1 MDFYIILDYLIIS
14 AFVSLGVNYMV
25 RNIVKRNELLVDLPD
40 KSRKFHER
48 PTPLTG
54 GIAIFVSLLISGKL
68 YIDINELNEYVPL
81 FSSMVFVASSFII
94 IVFLI
99 DDIKGISPFFR
110 LIAQSGA
117 AYFVI
122 YSTGVYLES
131 LGNLFGFGEVNLGIY
146 GIPITIFCVVGVMN
160 AFNMIDGIN
169 GLCAGSA
176 LVMLLFTGIAS
187 GFIND
192 SMLVLLIGSMIG
204 FLVFNLKV
212 IGKKRTVFL
221 GDHGSNF
228 IGFTVAWVAIYC
240 SQIETYPINPITI
253 LWFIAIPFLD
263 CIGLIIERTLGGKS
277 FATSGRDH
285 IHHKL
290 MQNFSSEVSLFI
302 ILIFS
307 SILGLFALVLQN
319 NFNEYISF
327 YGFVLF
333 GFSYYLIF
341 YFRYNRNYSIVN
353 LKTVTID

>member
-14 AFVSLGVNYMV
+14 AFVSLGVNYMA
-25 RNIVKRNELLVDLPD
+25 RNIAERSELLIDLPD

-54 GIAIFVSLLISGKL
+54 GIAIFVSLFISCKL
-68 YIDINELNEYVPL
+68 YIDINELNGYIPL

-99 DDIKGISPFFR
+99 DDIKGINPFFR

-131 LGNLFGFGEVNLGIY
+131 LGNLFGFGEINLGVY

-176 LVMLLFTGIAS
+176 LVMLLFTGITS

-204 FLVFNLKV
+204 FLAFNLKIV
-212 IGKKRTVFL
+212 GRKRAVFL

-228 IGFTVAWVAIYC
+228 IGFIVAWVAIHC
-240 SQIETYPINPITI
+240 SQMETYSINPITI

-263 CIGLIIERTLGGKS
+263 CIGLIIERTINGKG

-333 GFSYYLIF
+333 GFLYYLIF
-341 YFRYNRNYSIVN
+341 YLRYKNHYSIVK

>member
-1 MDFYIILDYLIIS
+1 MNFNIILDYLILS
-14 AFVSLGVNYMV
+14 AFVSLAVNYMA
-25 RNIVKRNELLVDLPD
+25 RNIARRNELLVDLPD
-40 KSRKFHER
+40 KSRKFHKR

-54 GIAIFVSLLISGKL
+54 GIAIFISLLISGKL
-68 YIDINELNEYVPL
+68 YIDLNELNDFIPL
-81 FSSMVFVASSFII
+81 FSSMLFVASFFII

-99 DDIKGISPFFR
+99 DDIKGIKPAYR
-110 LIAQSGA
+110 LIVQCIA

-131 LGNLFGFGEVNLGIY
+131 LGNLFGLGEINLGVY

-187 GFIND
+187 GFIYD

-204 FLVFNLKV
+204 FLAFNLRIV
-212 IGKKRTVFL
+212 GKKRAVFL

-228 IGFTVAWVAIYC
+228 IGFTVAWVAIHC
-240 SQIETYPINPITI
+240 SQMETYSINPITI
-253 LWFIAIPFLD
+253 VWFIAIPFLD
-263 CIGLIIERTLGGKS
+263 CIGLIISRTLKGKS
-277 FATSGRDH
+277 WAAPGRDH

-290 MQNFSSEVSLFI
+290 MQNFSPEASLFI
-302 ILIFS
+302 IMLFS
-307 SILGLFALVLQN
+307 TILGVFALVLEN

-327 YGFVLF
+327 YGFGLF
-333 GFSYYLIF
+333 ALSYYLIF
-341 YFRYNRNYSIVN
+341 YFRYRNKLPDTLNV
-353 LKTVTID
+353 

>member
-1 MDFYIILDYLIIS
+1 MNFNIILDYLILS
-14 AFVSLGVNYMV
+14 AFVSLAVNYMA
-25 RNIVKRNELLVDLPD
+25 RNIARRNELLVDLPD
-40 KSRKFHER
+40 KSRKFHKR

-54 GIAIFVSLLISGKL
+54 GIAIFISLLISGKL
-68 YIDINELNEYVPL
+68 YIDINELNEYIPL
-81 FSSMVFVASSFII
+81 FSSMLFVASFFII

-99 DDIKGISPFFR
+99 DDIRGLKPAYR
-110 LIAQSGA
+110 LIAQCIA

-131 LGNLFGFGEVNLGIY
+131 LGNLFGFGEINLGVY

-187 GFIND
+187 GFIYD

-204 FLVFNLKV
+204 FLAFNLRIV
-212 IGKKRTVFL
+212 GKKRAVFL

-228 IGFTVAWVAIYC
+228 IGFTVAWVAIHC
-240 SQIETYPINPITI
+240 SQMETYSINPITI
-253 LWFIAIPFLD
+253 VWFIAIPFLD
-263 CIGLIIERTLGGKS
+263 CIGLIISRTLKGKS
-277 FATSGRDH
+277 WAAPGRDH

-290 MQNFSSEVSLFI
+290 MQSFSPEASLFI
-302 ILIFS
+302 IMLFS
-307 SILGLFALVLQN
+307 TILGVFALVLEN

-327 YGFVLF
+327 YGFGLF
-333 GFSYYLIF
+333 ALSYYLIF
-341 YFRYNRNYSIVN
+341 YFRYRNKLPDTLNV
-353 LKTVTID
+353 